1 MVSTLRP
8 TVPDIIC
15 RVMMEGG
22 TDTEPTSD
30 EKSGVSMS
38 DAGRALDL
46 VKDVL
51 ESLIGKVVQ
60 TCEDRKKSK
69 RGKVAFSEQQRMR
82 LEQAFS
88 ESRYLGGGS
97 KDMLAAQL
105 GMGSKQVEAWFHHR
119 RRAEAKA
126 AALRAEE
133 ARRAATTWPHYKLGN
148 AKQVQE
154 VSVVKE
160 VKKVSSHSGKGLLKE
175 LEENMKEV
183 EMRAMDTVA
192 IRPTPLL
199 SVTLTEQEVM
209 YREYSLFVNCW
220 ISRCCIV
227 RTVSIEKVGTWDL
240 KLLFY

>member
-1 MVSTLRP
+1 
-8 TVPDIIC
+8 
-15 RVMMEGG
+15 MEGG
-22 TDTEPTSD
+22 TDAEPTSD

-38 DAGRALDL
+38 DAGRALDF
-46 VKDVL
+46 VTDVQ

-60 TCEDRKKSK
+60 TCEDRKK

-220 ISRCCIV
+220 ISRWCIV